1 MCMKKVM
8 CRQVWRQTSA
18 TPLHHH
24 KAFSFFRTL
33 PLSSKITIYYF
44 IHSFENCKELLHFE
58 EVLSLDANLHL
69 LYLFCILFSSFW
81 VFSKPTLFL
90 NPNQEKYNISS
101 LLCIKGKKVL
111 FLLHSFIHPI
121 FLLWVFIKIGFWEVG
136 VLYLYVVIMDL
147 RRKGYLIFLLILVLA
162 VAVKGENVVFN
173 VKHKYGGRGGS
184 ILKELRAHD
193 SRRHGRMLAAVDF
206 ELGGNGQPTDAALV
220 PFV

>member
-1 MCMKKVM
+1 MKMCMKKVM
-8 CRQVWRQTSA
+8 CRQVWRQTWA

-90 NPNQEKYNISS
+90 KSKIKKNIIFHHCCVQREKKFFS
-101 LLCIKGKKVL
+101 C
-111 FLLHSFIHPI
+111 FIHSYI
-121 FLLWVFIKIGFWEVG
+121 
-136 VLYLYVVIMDL
+136 
-147 RRKGYLIFLLILVLA
+147 
-162 VAVKGENVVFN
+162 
-173 VKHKYGGRGGS
+173 
-184 ILKELRAHD
+184 
-193 SRRHGRMLAAVDF
+193 
-206 ELGGNGQPTDAALV
+206 
-220 PFV
+220 PFFSCGCL